1 MATRVTVFKSKS
13 LQEGFMGIKKHDE
26 KSEMRTPNYKTWKL
40 WDMHLEIYLVI
51 FTFSFSV
58 KMVSPFST
66 DHPQLLLGILGKTCY
81 QYRK

>member
-1 MATRVTVFKSKS
+1 MATRVTFLKSKS

-26 KSEMRTPNYKTWKL
+26 KCEMRTPNYKTWKL
-40 WDMHLEIYLVI
+40 WDIHLEIYLVI

-66 DHPQLLLGILGKTCY
+66 NHPQLLFGILGKTFY